1 VSGYLEEI
9 LAILAIN
16 TILAYGA
23 FLPMAAGQ
31 LNLGVAGFMAIGA
44 YGSGFLNTEF
54 GIPVVFAALMGG
66 ALAGVV
72 GVVVGFPVL
81 RTRGMYLALATFA
94 LGEVVRGTILNME
107 VVGAAEGY
115 AVDGYVGIGTLWL
128 FAAAVFVFVGFLFA
142 TRFAL
147 CIKSVQDDET
157 VADLFG
163 INVKWTQLAAFT
175 IGAFLAGIGGAL
187 YGHRFTF
194 IEAQYFSV
202 ILSIYIVLYV
212 LFGGFLTVIGP
223 LVGATFFT
231 FLPEILRATNEW
243 RFVIFSIAI
252 ILLMVWRPWGLIS
265 KEMIDRLLG
274 KGRGWGKKAKHE
286 G

>member
-1 VSGYLEEI
+1 MSGYVEEI

-16 TILAYGA
+16 TVLAYGA

-54 GIPVVFAALMGG
+54 GIPVVTAALMGG
-66 ALAGVV
+66 ALAGLI

-81 RTRGMYLALATFA
+81 RTRGIYLALATFA
-94 LGEVVRGTILNME
+94 LGEVVRGTILNLE

-115 AVDGYVGIGTLWL
+115 AVDGYIGIGTIWL
-128 FAAAVFVFVGFLFA
+128 FTVAVFIVVALLFA

-163 INVKWTQLAAFT
+163 INVQWTQLAAFA
-175 IGAFLAGIGGAL
+175 IGACLAGMGGAL
-187 YGHRFTF
+187 YAFRFTY

-202 ILSIYIVLYV
+202 LLSIYIVLYV

-231 FLPEILRATNEW
+231 ILPEVLRATNEW
-243 RFVIFSIAI
+243 RYVIFSVAI
-252 ILLMVWRPWGLIS
+252 IILMVWRPWGLIS
-265 KEMIDRLLG
+265 KEMIDSLLG
-274 KGRGWGKKAKHE
+274 IGRGRRKNQA
-286 G
+286 

>member
-1 VSGYLEEI
+1 MSGYVEEI

-16 TILAYGA
+16 IILAYGA

-54 GIPVVFAALMGG
+54 GVPLIAAVLIGG
-66 ALAGVV
+66 AIAGVI
-72 GVVVGFPVL
+72 GLIVGFPVL
-81 RTRGMYLALATFA
+81 RTRGLYLALATFA
-94 LGEVVRGTILNME
+94 LGEVVKATFLNIE
-107 VVGAAEGY
+107 AVGAAEGY
-115 AVDGYVGIGTLWL
+115 SVDAYVEIGTLWL
-128 FAAAVFVFVGFLFA
+128 FVAAVFAFVVFLFN

-163 INVKWTQLAAFT
+163 VNVKWTQLAAFA
-175 IGAFLAGIGGAL
+175 IGALLAGIGGAL

-202 ILSIYIVLYV
+202 MLSIYIVLYV

-231 FLPEILRATNEW
+231 LLPEILRATNEW
-243 RFVIFSIAI
+243 RFVIFAIAI

-265 KEMIDRLLG
+265 RSMMDRLLG
-274 KGRGWGKKAKHE
+274 RGRRVQEE
-286 G
+286 GQT

>member
-1 VSGYLEEI
+1 MSGYVEEI

-16 TILAYGA
+16 TVLAYGA

-54 GIPVVFAALMGG
+54 GIPVVFAALLGG
-66 ALAGVV
+66 ALAGLV

-81 RTRGMYLALATFA
+81 RTRGIYLALATFA
-94 LGEVVRGTILNME
+94 LGEVVRGTILIME

-115 AVDGYVGIGTLWL
+115 AVDGYVGIGTIWL
-128 FAAAVFVFVGFLFA
+128 FATAVFLFVAFLF
-142 TRFAL
+142 
-147 CIKSVQDDET
+147 
-157 VADLFG
+157 FG
-163 INVKWTQLAAFT
+163 AC
-175 IGAFLAGIGGAL
+175 LAGIGGAL
-187 YGHRFTF
+187 YGFRFTF

-202 ILSIYIVLYV
+202 LLSIYIVLYV

-231 FLPEILRATNEW
+231 ILPEFLRATNEW
-243 RFVIFSIAI
+243 RFVIFSVAI

-265 KEMIDRLLG
+265 REMIDSLLG
-274 KGRGWGKKAKHE
+274 IGRGRRKNQT
-286 G
+286 

>member
-1 VSGYLEEI
+1 MSGYHEEI

-16 TILAYGA
+16 IILAYGA

-54 GIPVVFAALMGG
+54 GIPLIPAVLMGG

-94 LGEVVRGTILNME
+94 LGEVVRATILNLE

-115 AVDGYVGIGTLWL
+115 SVDAFVGIGTLWL
-128 FAAAVFVFVGFLFA
+128 FALAVFVFVAFLFA

-163 INVKWTQLAAFT
+163 VNVQLTQLAAFA

-202 ILSIYIVLYV
+202 ILSVYIVLYV
-212 LFGGFLTVIGP
+212 LFGGFLTMIGP
-223 LVGATFFT
+223 VVGATFFT
-231 FLPEILRATNEW
+231 LLPEILRATNEW
-243 RFVIFSIAI
+243 RFVIFAIAI

-265 KEMIDRLLG
+265 RAMIDRLLG
-274 KGRGWGKKAKHE
+274 KGRRMGEE
-286 G
+286 GQT